1 MQTMVSQKQAPASA
15 AKMPAIGGLHHYAY
29 KCRDAEE
36 TRHFYEDVL
45 GLPMTHVM
53 EVRDLKS
60 TTGEKV
66 SFVHVFFRMG
76 NGGYLAFFDLG
87 DGKAPAA
94 DPATPAF
101 SLHMA
106 LSVDGEAELMAA
118 MRRLQDAG
126 IEVQG
131 PLEQEGYVRS
141 IYFWDPNGI
150 RLELTYEIGD
160 GQLDP
165 DQATHDRKGRE
176 ILKRWTEERR
186 ARADA

>member
-1 MQTMVSQKQAPASA
+1 MQTLVSEKAVSA
-15 AKMPAIGGLHHYAY
+15 MPTIGGLHHYAY

-53 EVRDLKS
+53 EIRDIKT
-60 TTGEKV
+60 TTGEVV
-66 SFVHVFFRMG
+66 SFVHVFFRMA

-87 DGKAPAA
+87 DGKCPAK

-106 LSVDGEAELMAA
+106 LSVDGEDALIAA
-118 MRRLQDAG
+118 KQRLEAAG

-131 PLEQEGYVRS
+131 PLDQDGYVRS
-141 IYFWDPNGI
+141 IYFWDPNGV

-160 GQLDP
+160 GKLAP
-165 DQATHDRKGRE
+165 DQATHDRMGRE
-176 ILKRWTEERR
+176 ILKRWTQERR
-186 ARADA
+186 AV

>member
-1 MQTMVSQKQAPASA
+1 MQTLVSEQAVSS
-15 AKMPAIGGLHHYAY
+15 MPTIRGLHHYAY

-36 TRHFYEDVL
+36 TRHFYEDIL

-60 TTGEKV
+60 TTGQLV
-66 SFVHVFFRMG
+66 SFVHIFFQMA

-87 DGKAPAA
+87 DGKAPVK
-94 DPATPAF
+94 DPATPPF
-101 SLHMA
+101 SMHMA
-106 LSVDGEAELMAA
+106 LGIDGEEALKAA
-118 MRRLQDAG
+118 MKRLEAAG

-131 PLEQEGYVRS
+131 PLDQEGYVRS

-160 GQLDP
+160 GKLAP
-165 DQATHDRKGRE
+165 DQQTHDRKGRE
-176 ILKRWTEERR
+176 ILKRWTAEHR
-186 ARADA
+186 ARSKA